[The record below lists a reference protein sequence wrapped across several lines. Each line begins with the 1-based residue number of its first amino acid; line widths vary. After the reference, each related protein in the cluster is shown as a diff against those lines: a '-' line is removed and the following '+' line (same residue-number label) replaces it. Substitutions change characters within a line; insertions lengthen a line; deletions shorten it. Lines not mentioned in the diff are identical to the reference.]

1 MLSAQFIEL
10 IKTIETGNLSHFEDF
25 FLDYKEMDFLNLSN
39 IDDFDKIND
48 NKEKCYYL
56 ALSKFLSDLR
66 FHDFSQLFNYSD
78 KMGYFIEVK
87 KIPFRFKIIARLHV
101 DGIKIG
107 DTGRIIALV
116 SFFNKYN
123 LFERNFTSEE
133 FKIIQEIKETD
144 KLLVTTLKDLF
155 GVASDS
161 LIFYVCKIMPH
172 DYVVWLS
179 DMFKYE
185 NYRERGFIIDPYLL
199 KTWTDGFSIYGLSV
213 RNLGR
218 VEDFIKKVEN
228 KQNSDSLNKG
238 FITLEFNPRY
248 IISINE
254 HRILHEYREIHLVYP
269 ENITKNK
276 ENILNKDN
284 YNFYSLSMVI
294 FGGLGPQGFGFTY
307 STPKGE
313 VIEICSDQKET
324 EAIIIQFKQYL
335 KRKFLDKLE
344 KGMDSLNIDFD
355 IRRKVIKYL
364 SDIINPKDLISYYDK
379 NSILRKIRNFLFQFD
394 EFQKID
400 ESQIEEIL
408 LDISLA
414 ISIILKSVKLKDQF
428 ITRMDLV
435 ASGKLK
441 SEDLA
446 KLTSLRGKSHY
457 DVLRERIFLQNKPK
471 WFFKDYPEEI
481 KELENEY
488 RKIAQRELRR

>member
-1 MLSAQFIEL
+1 MLSVQFLEL
-10 IKTIETGNLSHFEDF
+10 IKTIEAGDFSHFEDF
-25 FLDYKEMDFLNLSN
+25 FLSYKDANFLNLSN
-39 IDDFDKIND
+39 LDDFDKISD

-56 ALSKFLSDLR
+56 ALSKLLSTLR

-78 KMGYFIEVK
+78 KMGFFIEVK

-107 DTGRIIALV
+107 DTGRIITLV

-123 LFERNFTSEE
+123 LFERNFTADE
-133 FKIIQEIKETD
+133 FKIIQEIKDTD

-155 GVASDS
+155 GNVSDS

-179 DMFKYE
+179 
-185 NYRERGFIIDPYLL
+185 ERGFVIDPNFL
-199 KTWTDGFSIYGLSV
+199 KNWPDYFSIYGLSV

-238 FITLEFNPRY
+238 FLTLEFNPRY
-248 IISINE
+248 IISFNE
-254 HRILHEYREIHLVYP
+254 NQILHEYHEIHLVYP
-269 ENITKNK
+269 QNILKNK
-276 ENILNKDN
+276 ENILNKDD

-294 FGGLGPQGFGFTY
+294 FGGLGPEGFGFTY

-313 VIEICSDQKET
+313 VIEICSNQKET

-335 KRKFLDKLE
+335 KKKFLDKLE
-344 KGMDSLNIDFD
+344 KEMDSLEIDFD
-355 IRRKVIKYL
+355 IRRKVINFL
-364 SDIINPKDLISYYDK
+364 SKVINPEDLISYYNK

-394 EFQKID
+394 EFQEID
-400 ESQIEEIL
+400 QAQVEEIL
-408 LDISLA
+408 LNISLA

-428 ITRMDLV
+428 MTRMDLV

-481 KELENEY
+481 KELKKEY
-488 RKIAQRELRR
+488 LKVAKRELRR

>member
-1 MLSAQFIEL
+1 MLSVQFLEL
-10 IKTIETGNLSHFEDF
+10 IKTIETGDFSYFKDF
-25 FLDYKEMDFLNLSN
+25 FFSYKEMDFLNLSN
-39 IDDFDKIND
+39 MDDYDKIND
-48 NKEKCYYL
+48 NIEKCYYL
-56 ALSKFLSDLR
+56 ALSKFLLTLR
-66 FHDFSQLFNYSD
+66 FQDFSQLFNYSD
-78 KMGYFIEVK
+78 KMGFFIEVK
-87 KIPFRFKIIARLHV
+87 KIPFRFKISARLHV

-107 DTGRIIALV
+107 DTGRIITLV

-123 LFERNFTSEE
+123 LFERNLTAEE
-133 FKIIQEIKETD
+133 LKIIQEIKETD

-155 GVASDS
+155 GNVSDS

-172 DYVVWLS
+172 DYIVWLS
-179 DMFKYE
+179 DMYE
-185 NYRERGFIIDPYLL
+185 NYRERGFVIPPNFLIN
-199 KTWTDGFSIYGLSV
+199 WTDSFSIYGLSV
-213 RNLGR
+213 RNLGK
-218 VEDFIKKVEN
+218 VEDFIKRVEN

-238 FITLEFNPRY
+238 YLTLKFNPRY
-248 IISINE
+248 IISFNE
-254 HRILHEYREIHLVYP
+254 RRILREYHEIHLVYP
-269 ENITKNK
+269 KNIIKNK
-276 ENILNKDN
+276 ENILNKDD

-294 FGGLGPQGFGFTY
+294 FGGLGPEGFGFTY

-335 KRKFLDKLE
+335 KKKFLDKLE
-344 KGMDSLNIDFD
+344 KEMDSLNIDFD
-355 IRRKVIKYL
+355 IRRKIINFL
-364 SDIINPKDLISYYDK
+364 SDIINPKDKISYYNKD
-379 NSILRKIRNFLFQFD
+379 SILKKIRHFLFQFD
-394 EFQKID
+394 EFQIIN

-408 LDISLA
+408 LTISLA

-428 ITRMDLV
+428 MTRMDLV

-481 KELENEY
+481 EDLKKQYL
-488 RKIAQRELRR
+488 KIVEKVRSG